1 MLFFVCRQLGTHSG
15 ANKIIM
21 KKKRLY
27 QTPMLTI
34 VEFRLEKGY
43 AVSAPKLAPEMF
55 IFNDDEDRDKGLNDY
70 GQTDFSW

>member
-1 MLFFVCRQLGTHSG
+1 
-15 ANKIIM
+15 M

-27 QTPMLTI
+27 QTPTLTT